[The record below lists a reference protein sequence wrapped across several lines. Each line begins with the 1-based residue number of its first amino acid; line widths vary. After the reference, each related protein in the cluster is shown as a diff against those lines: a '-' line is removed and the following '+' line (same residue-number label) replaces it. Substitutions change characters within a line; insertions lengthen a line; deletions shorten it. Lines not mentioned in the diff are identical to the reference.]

1 MDIDGGQ
8 PFESGAMGKSVA
20 LIHGAFCGGWCFQ
33 DFTPVF
39 KACGFDCHAP
49 SLRFHVSGPAREPDP
64 RLEQMSVADYTH
76 DMAEFIASFSEPPVI
91 VGHSMGGVI
100 GQQLA
105 ARGLARSL
113 VLLASGAPWGIL
125 PSTED
130 ELALALG
137 LMKASPFWDKALKP
151 SFDVARQDS
160 LASLD
165 PEAQRRVFD
174 QFSAESGR
182 ALFELFFWM
191 FDKRRTTAVETAK
204 VTCPVLV
211 VSGSDDK
218 VISAVTGRKIAQLY
232 RRATFHEVTGR
243 GHFLIME
250 EGSGQLA
257 ERCADWIGE
266 M

>member
-1 MDIDGGQ
+1 
-8 PFESGAMGKSVA
+8 MGKTVL

-33 DFTPVF
+33 DFVPVLT
-39 KACGFDCHAP
+39 ARGFTCHAP
-49 SLRFHVSGPAREPDP
+49 DLRFHIPGPAREPDP
-64 RLEQMSVADYTH
+64 RLAQMSIADYTR
-76 DMAEFIASFSEPPVI
+76 DMAELAASFSEPPVI
-91 VGHSMGGVI
+91 VGHSLGGII

-105 ARGLARSL
+105 AKGLARAL
-113 VLLASGAPWGIL
+113 VLLAPGAPWGIL

-130 ELALALG
+130 ELALATG
-137 LMKASPFWDKALKP
+137 LMRASPFWDKALKP

-191 FDKRRTTAVETAK
+191 FDKRRATAVDATK

-218 VISAVTGRKIAQLY
+218 AVSAVTGRKIAQLY
-232 RRATFHEVTGR
+232 PAATFREAAGR

-250 EGSGQLA
+250 DGSRELA
-257 ERCADWIGE
+257 ESCADWIGE